1 MPESSYFR
9 ASLTALV
16 KLWGM
21 FRLFEGNL
29 RLAFFYTPEI
39 RYSVFRGHLTPSQLY
54 ANGGLG

>member
-1 MPESSYFR
+1 M
-9 ASLTALV
+9 TALV

-39 RYSVFRGHLTPSQLY
+39 RYSVFRGRLTLSQLY